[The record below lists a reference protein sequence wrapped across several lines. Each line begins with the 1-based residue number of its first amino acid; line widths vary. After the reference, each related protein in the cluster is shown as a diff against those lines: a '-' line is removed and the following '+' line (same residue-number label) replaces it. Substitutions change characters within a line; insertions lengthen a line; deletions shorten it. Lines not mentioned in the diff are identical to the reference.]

1 MQINT
6 KRVKAKRTKR
16 MPEWERNRDVERRM
30 KFTMIDR
37 WFDRSEPAE
46 EALEKH
52 MGKRFDRYDRHDVFY
67 R

>member
-1 MQINT
+1 
-6 KRVKAKRTKR
+6 

-52 MGKRFDRYDRHDVFY
+52 MSKRFDRYDRHDVFY

>member
-1 MQINT
+1 
-6 KRVKAKRTKR
+6 

-52 MGKRFDRYDRHDVFY
+52 LGRRFDRYDRHDVFY
-67 R
+67 D